1 MPPRPGAPGQDFHDT
16 ASFGDQDFPIID
28 PYIGD
33 INLEDDSPVGSP
45 TREGSAER
53 GFMPRGHVERGP
65 RHAPREGMQAFFGGR
80 GGGGGGMMPPRAAGG
95 RHAGHHGGD
104 PRHGAQPQ
112 AGHSRTTPWH
122 DLFESIVPEL
132 RCPWYENGHGPG
144 SICESRNRSN
154 LMEAAFQLGYRG
166 PPDARIVALSLG
178 PRRLELVA
186 ISIRRCF
193 AENESEEYAGVW

>member
-1 MPPRPGAPGQDFHDT
+1 MPPRSGAPGQGGHDT
-16 ASFGDQDFPIID
+16 ESLGDEDFESID
-28 PYIGD
+28 PFMDD
-33 INLEDDSPVGSP
+33 INWEDDSLGGSP
-45 TREGSAER
+45 TRGGGGEG
-53 GFMPRGHVERGP
+53 GFMPGTQRGRQP
-65 RHAPREGMQAFFGGR
+65 RHAPRGGMQVFSGGR
-80 GGGGGGMMPPRAAGG
+80 GGGGMMLPRAAGG

-104 PRHGAQPQ
+104 PRRGARPRAGQP
-112 AGHSRTTPWH
+112 RTTPWH

-132 RCPWYENGHGPG
+132 ECPWYENGHGPG

-166 PPDARIVALSLG
+166 PPDARIVERSLG

-193 AENESEEYAGVW
+193 AEAELGYPGL